1 MSHRKPVKERVEFS
15 GRRNSICKGP
25 GKKGALDRHGVK
37 MVSYSIVR
45 DEAEGMGP
53 QHTL

>member
-1 MSHRKPVKERVEFS
+1 MLELKFS